1 MLLHKL
7 FQISQLTLTDNE
19 NIDHYTVTE
28 MSDSESSAPS
38 KTSSEE
44 SQESDS
50 RPPQAKKHKIS
61 QSSASGT
68 EQFSIKN
75 YIGYSHIVFRFQ

>member
-1 MLLHKL
+1 MFL
-7 FQISQLTLTDNE
+7 QTSSISQLTITEKEKIDN
-19 NIDHYTVTE
+19 YTVTE

-50 RPPQAKKHKIS
+50 RPPQAKRHKIT

-68 EQFSIKN
+68 ELFSIIK
-75 YIGYSHIVFRFQ
+75 YIGYSFIVFRIQ

>member
-1 MLLHKL
+1 MKYCKH
-7 FQISQLTLTDNE
+7 FHLTFIGNE
-19 NIDHYTVTE
+19 INYTVTE

-50 RPPQAKKHKIS
+50 RPPQAKKCKIT
-61 QSSASGT
+61 QSSASGI
-68 EQFSIKN
+68 E
-75 YIGYSHIVFRFQ
+75 